1 LTFTLD
7 ICITVPV
14 VGLWRELD
22 RTKVTRNHH
31 SLAARNHHMML
42 LLLLRL
48 LLLLLRLAMLL
59 LLLLLLDGCCRAAAK
74 AVIVIAVVED
84 GMGGRLLDLRDLSH
98 DLLEL
103 CRALRLLLSQLGN
116 PVFELARIVSRHLGF
131 FFTTT
136 CFEKLLSC
144 AFFPS

>member
-1 LTFTLD
+1 
-7 ICITVPV
+7 
-14 VGLWRELD
+14 
-22 RTKVTRNHH
+22 
-31 SLAARNHHMML
+31 MML
-42 LLLLRL
+42 LLL

-59 LLLLLLDGCCRAAAK
+59 LLLLLLLGGRCRAAAK
-74 AVIVIAVVED
+74 AVLVIAVVED
-84 GMGGRLLDLRDLSH
+84 GMGGRLLDLRHLSH

-136 CFEKLLSC
+136 CFEKSIFLCVLSFLNC
-144 AFFPS
+144 LPRYNYH